1 MTHQLKIP
9 VQGTDRDAQIREAQN
24 AVIAR
29 MLSDLS
35 KARSTLLTTGRVGD
49 GLACHVTQGRF
60 EAVLDLGFAMG
71 GECAGPSPGFFA
83 RAAIAGCVAMAV
95 KMLAARE
102 GFRFD
107 NVDVTVETDFDD
119 AALFGLGS
127 GQAAPLETRIG
138 IESQPM
144 PLKARSGRLS
154 TRRWQGTLG
163 ISRCGI
169 RSRFRHRLSVHDR
182 GRTIPDRNPHNKD
195 STHDK

>member
-1 MTHQLKIP
+1 MTQHFRIP
-9 VQGTDRDAQIREAQN
+9 VQGSDRDAQIREAQS

-29 MLSDLS
+29 MQSDLS

-49 GLACHVTQGRF
+49 GLACHVAQGRI
-60 EAVLDLGFAMG
+60 EAVLDLGSAMG
-71 GECAGPSPGFFA
+71 GKCAGPSPGFFA

-102 GFRFD
+102 GVRFD
-107 NVDVTVETDFDD
+107 NVDVIVETDFDD

-138 IESQPM
+138 IEVTTDAPESTVREIVDQA
-144 PLKARSGRLS
+144 LARDPWYLALRDPQRVS
-154 TRRWQGTLG
+154 T
-163 ISRCGI
+163 
-169 RSRFRHRLSVHDR
+169 RLSVHDR
-182 GRTIPDRNPHNKD
+182 GREIPDSDQNNKD